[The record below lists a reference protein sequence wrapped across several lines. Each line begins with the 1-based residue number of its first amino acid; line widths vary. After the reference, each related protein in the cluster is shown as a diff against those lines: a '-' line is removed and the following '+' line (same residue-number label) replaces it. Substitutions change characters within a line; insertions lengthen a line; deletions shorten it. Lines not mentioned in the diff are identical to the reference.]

1 MTNEQIILAARF
13 LNGITEDA
21 HTFAHWKTL
30 GYQVR
35 KGEHAAFKTA
45 IWKYKKGKNADADA
59 NEDGEKAE
67 PGRMFLKTAFF
78 FTRSQ
83 VDPIATEAARQAE
96 TTSQILE
103 ATLPATA

>member
-1 MTNEQIILAARF
+1 MNNEQIIRAARA
-13 LNGITEDA
+13 LHGINEPA
-21 HTFAHWKTL
+21 HTYAHWHEL

-45 IWKYKKGKNADADA
+45 IWKYAKGKGAEAPA
-59 NEDGEKAE
+59 NEDGDQAA
-67 PGRMFLKTAFF
+67 PGRMFLKTAHF

-83 VDPIATEAARQAE
+83 VDPIAAEAARQAAI
-96 TTSQILE
+96 TSQILE

>member
-1 MTNEQIILAARF
+1 MTNEQIIRTARA

-21 HTFAHWKTL
+21 HTFAHWKAL

-45 IWKYKKGKNADADA
+45 IWKYSKRKGDPA
-59 NEDGEKAE
+59 NEEESTNEA
-67 PGRMFLKTAFF
+67 GRMFLKTAHF

-83 VDPIATEAARQAE
+83 VDPI
-96 TTSQILE
+96 
-103 ATLPATA
+103 PATA